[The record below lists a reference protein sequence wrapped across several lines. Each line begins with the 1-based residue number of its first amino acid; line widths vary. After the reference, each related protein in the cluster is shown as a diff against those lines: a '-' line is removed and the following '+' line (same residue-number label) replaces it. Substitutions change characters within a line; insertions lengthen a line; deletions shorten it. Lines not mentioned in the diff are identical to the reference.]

1 MSKVKYGLKNVH
13 YAVGTVATNGTI
25 TYGEPVEFPGAV
37 SMSLDAQG
45 ERSVFYA
52 DDVEYYVTQNNQ
64 GYQGDLEVALVVD
77 DFHKDVLGEFEDA
90 KKVFLEDADAPTVY
104 FALMGE
110 FTEDV
115 KAKRWCLYKCT
126 ASRPSTA
133 GQTKGETVEPQTET
147 VQITAS
153 PVYDSVT
160 KKRIV
165 KASTYASTD
174 ATVYEN
180 WYESVYTPTAPTP

>member
-13 YAVGTVATNGTI
+13 YAVGTVATDGTI
-25 TYGEPVEFPGAV
+25 TYGDPVEFPGAV

-110 FTEDV
+110 FAEDV